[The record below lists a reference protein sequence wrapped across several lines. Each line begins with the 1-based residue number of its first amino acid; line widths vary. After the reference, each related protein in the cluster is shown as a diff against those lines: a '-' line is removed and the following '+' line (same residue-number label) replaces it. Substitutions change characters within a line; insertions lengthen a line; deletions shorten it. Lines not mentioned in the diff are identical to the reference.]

1 VDDLVGVAYVGSEAE
16 AVMIQGLLEE
26 NGIRSMQQTVWP
38 SGPLL
43 GYGPL
48 NFEGGRRGVMVDPE
62 RAEEARTLLADVVT
76 ESESEPPE
84 PVNAAYLEDA
94 RGGHKPRSYGLIGGF
109 ARIYLVA
116 FGIFAVA
123 FAVFMLLR
131 AF

>member
-1 VDDLVGVAYVGSEAE
+1 MDDWVGVALVGSEAE
-16 AVMIQGLLEE
+16 AAMIQGLLEE
-26 NGIRSMQQTVWP
+26 NGIRSMQQSVWP

-48 NFEGGRRGVMVDPE
+48 NVEGGRRRVIVDPE
-62 RAEEARTLLADVVT
+62 QAEEARALLADVVT

-84 PVNAAYLEDA
+84 PVNATYLEDA
-94 RGGHKPRSYGLIGGF
+94 RRGHKPRSYGWIGGF
-109 ARIYLVA
+109 ARIYLMA

-123 FAVFMLLR
+123 FAVFMR

>member
-1 VDDLVGVAYVGSEAE
+1 MDDWVGVAFVNSEAE
-16 AVMIQGLLEE
+16 AAMIQGLLEE

-38 SGPLL
+38 GRPLF

-48 NFEGGRRGVMVDPE
+48 NFAGGARRVMVYPE
-62 RAEEARTLLADVVT
+62 QAEEAHALLADVVT

-94 RGGHKPRSYGLIGGF
+94 RRGHKPRSYGLIGGF